1 MSRGDVSLL
10 DTSAHAPNPQI
21 MVNMATMYAGKDL
34 VGLLLNK
41 KIAKT
46 TVVHH
51 ICVFMAYFYVLSV
64 ITDDYRQE
72 GIFKS
77 FIAYASFT
85 TLDFPYELFL
95 AVRFFISRDGVVSTL
110 LKRYALL
117 HNIFCVTSNMVWQL
131 CYLVK
136 LYSLGILYRNIIFY
150 LILIV
155 GWVQEERVVMLH
167 LWNL

>member
-1 MSRGDVSLL
+1 MGWQQSDVSRL
-10 DTSAHAPNPQI
+10 
-21 MVNMATMYAGKDL
+21 K
-34 VGLLLNK
+34 
-41 KIAKT
+41 
-46 TVVHH
+46 
-51 ICVFMAYFYVLSV
+51 YFPYFSIL
-64 ITDDYRQE
+64 TEDYRQE

-95 AVRFFISRDGVVSTL
+95 AVRFFISRDGAVSSL

-117 HNIFCVTSNMVWQL
+117 HNICCVSANMIWQL
-131 CYLVK
+131 SYLAK
-136 LYSLGILYRNIIFY
+136 LLSLGILSSHIVFY
-150 LILIV
+150 ILLIV